1 MNEVIPLTGGRITP
15 GVVRIGDT
23 VRRPTNSNSDFVHD
37 LLRYL
42 EGVGFDSAPRF
53 LGLDDEGREILSYRE
68 GSVPENIRPDYSD
81 EVLRAAARLLRR
93 YHDAVADS
101 ELAGG
106 EEVVCHND
114 ISPVNFVFEDGLPV
128 AMIDFDAAAPGSR
141 LRDLAYGLFL
151 WLDLGFDGL
160 PLAEQPRRT
169 RVFLEAYGLGETPV
183 GLVDDLLRQQREKAA
198 RTEPTFRE
206 AARWWGAQAD
216 WLEKNRTR
224 FETGLAR

>member
-1 MNEVIPLTGGRITP
+1 MNEAVPLTGGLTTT

-23 VRRPTNSNSDFVHD
+23 VRRPTNSNSVFVHD

-42 EGVGFDSAPRF
+42 ERVGFDAVPRF
-53 LGLDDEGREILSYRE
+53 LGIDEEGREILSYRE
-68 GSVPENIRPDYSD
+68 GAVPENIRPDYSD
-81 EVLRAAARLLRR
+81 DELRDAARLIRR
-93 YHDAVADS
+93 YHDAVAGS
-101 ELAGG
+101 KLTRG

-114 ISPVNFVFEDGLPV
+114 FSPVNFVFENGSPV

-151 WLDLGFDGL
+151 WLNLGFDGL
-160 PLAEQPRRT
+160 PLAEQPRWT
-169 RVFLEAYGLGETPV
+169 RLFLEAYGLRETPV

-198 RTEPTFRE
+198 RTDPRFRE

-216 WLEKNRTR
+216 WLERNR
-224 FETGLAR
+224 ARYEEALR